1 MKRIKT
7 KKQPRLKSR
16 SYFGALMAAIVLL
29 FTACE
34 TDDPNEDPAVNR
46 NNYLGVWQVTENTG
60 INHPQF
66 YQVNIVAGDGDDEI
80 VIQGLY
86 NETNSRVGA
95 IVTGTQITI
104 PSQNSEG
111 VNYVGSGN
119 ANADYSQIALSFT
132 ADDGSG
138 PDQVEAVL
146 VP

>member
-1 MKRIKT
+1 MKRIRIKGE
-7 KKQPRLKSR
+7 RVKSKFFFA
-16 SYFGALMAAIVLL
+16 SVLSL
-29 FTACE
+29 LLLLVAACE
-34 TDDPNEDPAVNR
+34 TDDPNEDPAANR
-46 NNYLGVWQVTENTG
+46 DKYLGVWQVTENTG

-80 VIQGLY
+80 VIRGLY
-86 NETNSRVGA
+86 NEVNSQVGA
-95 IVTGTQITI
+95 IVSGTQLTI
-104 PSQNSEG
+104 PNQFSEG
-111 VNYVGSGN
+111 VNYVGTGN